1 MANNFYRLKH
11 KQTGLYYTRGS
22 LSEKGKVYTSGGNL
36 MTYLGSRYSQTIY
49 IGTASKVYKNHQ
61 EILDELDENPR
72 KVYRD
77 GKKMSSV
84 WITVHADDFEK
95 EMLE

>member
-11 KQTGLYYTRGS
+11 KLTGLYYTRGS
-22 LSEKGKVYTSGGNL
+22 LNEKGKVYTTGNNL

-49 IGTASKVYKNHQ
+49 IGTYSKAYKNHQ
-61 EILDELDENPR
+61 QILDNLDENPR
-72 KVYRD
+72 KKYD
-77 GKKMSSV
+77 NGKKISLV
-84 WITVHADDFEK
+84 WITVRAADFEK